1 MDVALFAT
9 LLFQVWIPGMGY
21 ETGAPTSVC
30 GNMEPEHKG
39 VTPQTNASPYTIA
52 VSNST
57 FQTGKPITVVIGG
70 SNYKGVLLQARS
82 ASSKEALGT
91 WGTTPANTKYL
102 QCSGIAQGA
111 ITHSNSN
118 TKNNLTVFTWNPPS
132 TTNSIYFVA
141 TIAKDA
147 NVYWLNVKSEM
158 LTREGAAPGSADPK
172 MATTPALLLLTLL
185 IAAFQS

>member
-1 MDVALFAT
+1 
-9 LLFQVWIPGMGY
+9 
-21 ETGAPTSVC
+21 
-30 GNMEPEHKG
+30 MEPEHKG

-70 SNYKGVLLQARS
+70 SNYTGVLLQARS

-158 LTREGAAPGSADPK
+158 LTRGENYFTK
-172 MATTPALLLLTLL
+172 
-185 IAAFQS
+185 QSVDELN